1 MKNREMR
8 VYRSRRDIKNVENP
22 LILLQGKWLYDA
34 RFSVGDKLTISCQE
48 GKLAIEK
55 CHDIQPGTVVGM
67 VAEEKTD
74 YAGEAVC

>member
-1 MKNREMR
+1 MKNRNMR

-34 RFSVGDKLTISCQE
+34 GFSVGDKLIVSCQE
-48 GKLAIEK
+48 GKLTVEK
-55 CHDIQPGTVVGM
+55 CYDNQSDVVSGM